1 MRKQKWRK
9 ETSPP
14 FSPLFQTK
22 LDPSQISPTDRTD
35 HPFLPSSILLHLLG
49 ATPTS
54 NVATSEISFERTSRD
69 ARTKRYS
76 NISTLSLP
84 PDDTIFQ
91 FWFTTQSS
99 SSYGIASTRDKNY
112 RIRTIT
118 RARGWLVRDLGSRQ
132 REEPRS
138 LTKKNWHARNSRRGE
153 TGYPTITREKFSTLK
168 RSPPPSSVPS
178 RDISTTN
185 SQPRTFNPTLFA
197 ELCSAIS
204 TRQFNAIRRHRRRQK
219 VDSLLALVILDEG
232 EEREREG
239 EN

>member
-1 MRKQKWRK
+1 MYTHTCTRFQLADDEAGRSWRRNENFVVTISIKSKPKGRKKERRRHESVGHRVVIVRWKTQFEHERMRKQKWRK

-54 NVATSEISFERTSRD
+54 DVATSEISFERTSRD

-91 FWFTTQSS
+91 FWFTT
-99 SSYGIASTRDKNY
+99 
-112 RIRTIT
+112 
-118 RARGWLVRDLGSRQ
+118 
-132 REEPRS
+132 
-138 LTKKNWHARNSRRGE
+138 
-153 TGYPTITREKFSTLK
+153 
-168 RSPPPSSVPS
+168 
-178 RDISTTN
+178 
-185 SQPRTFNPTLFA
+185 
-197 ELCSAIS
+197 
-204 TRQFNAIRRHRRRQK
+204 
-219 VDSLLALVILDEG
+219 
-232 EEREREG
+232 
-239 EN
+239 